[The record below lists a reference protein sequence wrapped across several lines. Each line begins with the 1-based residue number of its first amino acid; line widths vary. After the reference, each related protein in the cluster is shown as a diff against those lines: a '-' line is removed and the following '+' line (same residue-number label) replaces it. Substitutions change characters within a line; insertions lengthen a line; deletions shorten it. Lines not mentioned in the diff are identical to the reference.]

1 MNGILLKLLNVPVDD
16 AVRIA
21 GASLAFRGGVGAG
34 WFVFL
39 IIVTA
44 VGVYWLYRSSPVT
57 VAPWRRNTLTTLRVL
72 FVVMMLALLLRPVL
86 AFTVEGSIRRVL
98 VLLLDG
104 SSSMQ
109 IKDPRLEANDQK
121 RAAIARD
128 ILDPAKGLSQS
139 LDRSRVR
146 DYEQVSRLDL
156 TKAALKN
163 ERLNLLPRL
172 DREFDL
178 AAFSFGQGTAELA
191 ARKADAATNAPSAKA
206 KDKKTAVD
214 DFGWVDRLEANAP
227 STAIG
232 DSIRDVMNRKRGQP
246 IAGVVLVTDGV
257 NNSGSQP
264 RDAAAL
270 ARQEGVPLYIYGVG
284 ITSPRDI
291 IIQNLFAPDVTF
303 VKDEVPV
310 TVRVRGQGLSGEAA
324 ELQLKLGDQIVATK
338 SITFGADA
346 EQVVPMKF
354 TPKTTGEFDL
364 TASIEPRS
372 DETV

>member
-1 MNGILLKLLNVPVDD
+1 MTDLFLKLLNVPAEN

-21 GASLAFRGGVGAG
+21 GASLAFRGGLGAG

-39 IIVTA
+39 ILVA
-44 VGVYWLYRSSPVT
+44 GALVYWVYRSSPVT
-57 VAPWRRNTLTTLRVL
+57 LATWRRHTLTVLRAL
-72 FVVMMLALLLRPVL
+72 FLVMMLALLLRPVL

-109 IKDPRLEANDQK
+109 IADPRLEANDRK
-121 RAAIARD
+121 RAAMAKD
-128 ILDPAKGLSQS
+128 ILDPGKGLNQS
-139 LDRSRVR
+139 LDRSRAR

-156 TKAALKN
+156 TKAVLKN

-191 ARKADAATNAPSAKA
+191 ARKANLETNAPAAKG
-206 KDKKTAVD
+206 KNKNITVESFD
-214 DFGWVDRLEANAP
+214 WVDRLEATAA

-232 DSIRDVMNRKRGQP
+232 DGIRDVMNRKRGQP
-246 IAGVVLVTDGV
+246 LAGIVLVTDGV

-270 ARQEGVPLYIYGVG
+270 ARLEGVPLFTYGVG

-291 IIQNLFAPDVTF
+291 ILQNLFAPEVTF

-310 TVRVRGQGLSGEAA
+310 TVRVRGQGLNGETA
-324 ELQLKLGDQIVATK
+324 ELQLKLGEQIVAK
-338 SITFGADA
+338 KEITFSGDG
-346 EQVVPMKF
+346 EQVV
-354 TPKTTGEFDL
+354 
-364 TASIEPRS
+364 R
-372 DETV
+372 